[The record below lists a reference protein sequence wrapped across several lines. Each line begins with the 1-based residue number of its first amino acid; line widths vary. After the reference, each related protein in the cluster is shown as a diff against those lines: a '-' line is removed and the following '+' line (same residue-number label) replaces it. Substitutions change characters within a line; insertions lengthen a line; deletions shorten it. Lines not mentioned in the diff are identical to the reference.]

1 MNEVSRIGAL
11 SRVEA
16 EGFDYQTEADKT
28 CSIEWRPEYVNYAN
42 FHRNLQQFVDLCGV
56 LNVYKKLLFRGKTPD
71 QVGLPMPEQCD
82 SLAGYGG
89 AFPASEIDLVHGI
102 VGSIT
107 EVGELAEILLDM
119 LDGKTADRVN
129 AIEESGDIR
138 WYLNR
143 VLRWAECSDLQC
155 EMTNIDKLHG
165 RHGSSFDVF
174 RDAHRDLERE
184 RARLELSVDRNIA
197 EETAPTL
204 PLGPLGDEE
213 PEHVERRP
221 IGDVPGMDC

>member
-1 MNEVSRIGAL
+1 M

-16 EGFDYQTEADKT
+16 EGFDYQTEAYKT
-28 CSIEWRPEYVNYAN
+28 CSPHWNPEQVNYAN

-56 LNVYKKLLFRGKTPD
+56 LNVYYKLLLRGKTPD
-71 QVGLPMPEQCD
+71 QVGLPMPEYAD

-89 AFPASEIDLVHGI
+89 AFPHTEIDLVHG
-102 VGSIT
+102 VLGSVT
-107 EVGELAEILLDM
+107 EVGELAEIVLDM
-119 LDGKTADRVN
+119 LDGKAPDRVN
-129 AIEESGDIR
+129 AIEETGDMR
-138 WYLNR
+138 WFLNL
-143 VLRWAECSDLQC
+143 VLRWAECSDLEC

-174 RDAHRDLERE
+174 RDAHRDLQRE

-197 EETAPTL
+197 EEAPTL
-204 PLGPLGDEE
+204 PLGPHGDEC
-213 PEHVERRP
+213 VERTP